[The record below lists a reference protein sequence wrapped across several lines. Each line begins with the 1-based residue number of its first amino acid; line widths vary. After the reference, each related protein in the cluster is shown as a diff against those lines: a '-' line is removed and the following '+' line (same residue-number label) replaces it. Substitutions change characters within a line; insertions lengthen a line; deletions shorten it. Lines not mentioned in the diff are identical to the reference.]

1 MEINFKDYLTEEQI
15 QKIVADEL
23 RISIR
28 GQINKDNAER
38 LLTNTAYYIVWE
50 EVDKVLDFDVK
61 EFIKEKVVNIIKE
74 MGRYNVFRS
83 KDSNY
88 ESKDSLA
95 QIYLNQ
101 YVEENKNI
109 INRKVVEIMQELD
122 AEDIRNQLYDLIY
135 QVVEDRIVG
144 KKEDK

>member
-50 EVDKVLDFDVK
+50 EVLFMV
-61 EFIKEKVVNIIKE
+61 IMVNI
-74 MGRYNVFRS
+74 
-83 KDSNY
+83 
-88 ESKDSLA
+88 
-95 QIYLNQ
+95 
-101 YVEENKNI
+101 
-109 INRKVVEIMQELD
+109 
-122 AEDIRNQLYDLIY
+122 
-135 QVVEDRIVG
+135 
-144 KKEDK
+144 